1 MGGKGL
7 TLLTVYL
14 SFKFI
19 SLYSYFKRYPFS
31 FSSFLMCNPCVK
43 QSCLPNLPEKDVE
56 RRNDFIMVCSTLK
69 IIFHTKFYK

>member
-19 SLYSYFKRYPFS
+19 SLYSYFERYPLS
-31 FSSFLMCNPCVK
+31 FSNFLMCNPSVK
-43 QSCLPNLPEKDVE
+43 QSCLPNLPKKDVE
-56 RRNDFIMVCSTLK
+56 RRNDFIMICSTLK